1 MHELYAT
8 FHHSKQSEL
17 NSFLLS
23 IRNKTNFLYLLQIN
37 VNHFPGSFMKRGR
50 LKKACER
57 KCTAIVDRLF
67 QFRRR
72 LSTVPG
78 RKVVRDVEFVIFVLR
93 GPRRHRNI
101 LLVAVYAYPLSMSRI
116 LLRTLRPDRFSLTLR
131 KWPLAEPLHRIIGG
145 PSTALVLA

>member
-1 MHELYAT
+1 MQ
-8 FHHSKQSEL
+8 HSTTQNNQNWIVFCSRFVVKL
-17 NSFLLS
+17 ISFTCYKSTS
-23 IRNKTNFLYLLQIN
+23 IIFLDHLWN
-37 VNHFPGSFMKRGR
+37 VED
-50 LKKACER
+50 LKSHTKESQF
-57 KCTAIVDRLF
+57 TAIVDRLF

-78 RKVVRDVEFVIFVLR
+78 RKVVRDVEFVMFVLR

-131 KWPLAEPLHRIIGG
+131 KRPLAEPLHRIIGG